1 LSVAAG
7 KLTHILTIGMG
18 WFAEEPGG
26 LNRMYAGLL
35 GGLKAGGTDVHGLVV
50 GNPQAVPTAPPDLS
64 FFERREASGLRRL
77 RACRSAVSA
86 ALQGGS
92 IDVVA
97 AHFSLYAL
105 PVLDLLKERRFVFHF
120 HGPWASESRAEGE
133 SDLSVAVKRRIESRV
148 YQRADRFIALS
159 SAFAAILERHYQI
172 ARERIFV
179 VPGGVDAD
187 RYCMNGSRRAA
198 REKLQLPTDRPL
210 IVSVRRLIRRVGLE
224 GLIDAMA
231 EVRKA
236 APEALLLIAGR
247 GALAQELARR
257 IAERDLEDH
266 VRLLGFV
273 DEGDLPWLYRAC
285 DLSIVPSV
293 ALEGFG
299 LPTIESLAAGTP
311 VLVTPV
317 GGLPEVVIELDPGLI
332 LRDASTPSLADA
344 ISWALRDLDKLP
356 SPETCASY
364 VREHFDW
371 PVIARKVLAVY
382 ES

>member
-1 LSVAAG
+1 
-7 KLTHILTIGMG
+7 MG

-35 GGLKAGGTDVHGLVV
+35 GSLQADGTAVHGLVV
-50 GNPQAVPTAPPDLS
+50 GNPQAALTAPSNLS

-86 ALQGGS
+86 ALQAGS
-92 IDVVA
+92 INVVA

-105 PVLDLLKERRFVFHF
+105 PVLDLLKQQRFVFHF

-133 SDLSVAVKRRIESRV
+133 SEVSVAVKRRIESRV

-159 SAFAAILERHYQI
+159 SAFAAILERQYRI
-172 ARERIFV
+172 ERERIFV

-187 RYCMNGSRRAA
+187 RYCLNGSRRAA

-210 IVSVRRLIRRVGLE
+210 IVSVRRLIHRVGLE

-231 EVRKA
+231 VVRKS

-247 GALAQELARR
+247 GVLARDLARR
-257 IAERDLEDH
+257 ITERGLEDH

-273 DEGDLPWLYRAC
+273 AEGDLPWLYRAC

-317 GGLPEVVIELDPGLI
+317 GGLPEVVIDLDPGLI

-344 ISWALRDLDKLP
+344 MSWALRDLDKLP